1 MERAD
6 LIVEGMHCAS
16 CAANIEKNLGRTKGV
31 SQSNV
36 NFAAGKAF
44 VEFDEKQIRLQ
55 GIIDA
60 INKLGYKARKGFDL
74 EREEKLRKEEID
86 SLKKTLLFSA
96 ALSIPVFIIGM
107 FLMDFPYRIW
117 ILFILATPVQ
127 FIAGRRFYA
136 GAWSSLKNRAAS
148 MDTLIALGTSA
159 AYFYSLLALFGT
171 VMEQYFETAAVL
183 ITLVLLG
190 KYLEAL
196 AKGRTSEAIRKLMD
210 LSPKTALVER
220 KGREMTIAAA
230 EIIEGDIVV
239 VKPGW
244 KIPTDGIVISGNSA
258 VDESMLTGESIP
270 VEKEKGGKVFAGTIN
285 GQGFLRF
292 KATNTGTRTVLA
304 RIIRLVEEAQGS
316 KAEIQRFADR
326 VSAVFV
332 PAIVLIAIATFLF
345 WFLLSTESFSFALL
359 ASVSVLV
366 IACPC
371 ALGLATPTA
380 IMVGTGLG
388 AEKGI
393 LIKNAEALE
402 LSHKVNA
409 VVFDKTGTLTKGK
422 PKLTDIF
429 SSSKVSEKE
438 LLSIA
443 ASLEKNSE
451 HPLAGAVVEGAK
463 EKKIPFQKIQS
474 FKAVPGKG
482 IKGKIKGKEFFFG
495 SASFA
500 GNAAKAEKIAERI
513 SRLESEGKTVM
524 LVFSKK
530 EVLGGIAVA
539 DTIKET
545 SAEAVSKLRDM
556 DLEPWLITGDNERT
570 ARAIA
575 KKLGIEKVFA
585 NVMPDKKPEFVKKIQ
600 MEGKVVAMV
609 GDGINDAPALAQAD
623 IGIAMSSGS
632 DVAIEAGS
640 IVLMKSDPLDVPAA
654 IMLGR
659 KTMSKIR
666 QNFFWALAYN
676 TIGIPIAAGA
686 LYYSFGILLSPMIA
700 GAAMALSSVSVVSN
714 SLLLKKA
721 KIR

>member
-1 MERAD
+1 
-6 LIVEGMHCAS
+6 MHCAS
-16 CAANIEKNLGRTKGV
+16 CAANIAKKLERTKGV

-44 VEFDEKQIRLQ
+44 VEFNERQIGLQ
-55 GIIDA
+55 GIINA

-74 EREEKLRKEEID
+74 EREKKLRKEEIA
-86 SLKKTLLFSA
+86 SLKKTLFFSA

-107 FLMDFPYRIW
+107 FLMDLPYRLW
-117 ILFILATPVQ
+117 ILFLLATPVQ
-127 FIAGRRFYA
+127 FIAGKRFYT

-159 AYFYSLLALFGT
+159 AYFYSLLALFGI

-230 EIIEGDIVV
+230 EIVEGDIVI

-270 VEKEKGGKVFAGTIN
+270 VEKKKGEKVFAGTIN

-292 KATNTGTRTVLA
+292 KATNIGSRTVLA
-304 RIIRLVEEAQGS
+304 QIIRLVEEAQGS
-316 KAEIQRFADR
+316 KAEIQRFADK

-332 PAIVLIAIATFLF
+332 PAIALIAVATFSY
-345 WFLLSTESFSFALL
+345 WFFLSPEGFSFALL

-451 HPLAGAVVEGAK
+451 HPLAEAVVSGAK
-463 EKKIPFQKIQS
+463 DKKIQLFKVRA
-474 FKAVPGKG
+474 FKALPGKG
-482 IKGKIKGKEFFFG
+482 ISGKIKGKEFFFG
-495 SASFA
+495 STSFA
-500 GNAAKAEKIAERI
+500 KESAGLAKSESRI
-513 SRLESEGKTVM
+513 SALESEGKTVM

-530 EVLGGIAVA
+530 EVFGGIAVA
-539 DTIKET
+539 DTVKES
-545 SAEAVSKLRDM
+545 SAEAVAKLKEM
-556 DLEPWLITGDNERT
+556 GLEPWLITGDNERT
-570 ARAIA
+570 AMAIA
-575 KKLGIEKVFA
+575 KKVGIEKFYA

-600 MEGKVVAMV
+600 KEGKIVAMV

-654 IMLGR
+654 IKLGR

-676 TIGIPIAAGA
+676 TIGIPIAAGV
-686 LYYSFGILLSPMIA
+686 LYYPFGILLSPMIA

-721 KIR
+721 KIE